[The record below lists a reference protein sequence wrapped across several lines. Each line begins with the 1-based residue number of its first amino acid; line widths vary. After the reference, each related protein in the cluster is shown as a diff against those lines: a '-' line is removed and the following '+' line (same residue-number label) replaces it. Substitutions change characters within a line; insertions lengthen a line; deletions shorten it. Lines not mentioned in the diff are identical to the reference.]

1 MLNRV
6 QGKWLV
12 LSGLLLV
19 IGIVLFG
26 LGACA
31 STDSQT
37 ESTVMAKANPC
48 NPCAAKA
55 KINPCNPCNPCQ
67 AKNPCNPC
75 NPCGVK
81 VAANPCNPC
90 KAKNPCNPC
99 NPCAAKNPCNPCNPC
114 AAKNPCNPCN
124 PCGGGRVDPKLVM
137 QPAGT
142 SLYPGDRLQLLA
154 EGERL
159 WNDKKLGN
167 SGLACGICHANN
179 GNLNKSFLKP
189 YPHHVAMADQRAGLK
204 QVNAAEMVQ
213 FCMIVPMQGKPLD
226 WSSRELAALTAYTE
240 EVQKKFKVAVA
251 ANPCLLKASGANPCN
266 PCGAR
271 NPCNPCAAKNP
282 CNPCNPCA
290 AKNPCNPCAA
300 KNPCNPCNP
309 CAAKNPCRK

>member
-1 MLNRV
+1 MWNKI

-12 LSGLLLV
+12 LSGLGLVLLV
-19 IGIVLFG
+19 ALFA

-31 STDSQT
+31 ST
-37 ESTVMAKANPC
+37 ESKSETVAKANPC

-55 KINPCNPCNPCQ
+55 KLNPCNPCNPCK
-67 AKNPCNPC
+67 AKNPC
-75 NPCGVK
+75 
-81 VAANPCNPC
+81 NPCNPC

-99 NPCAAKNPCNPCNPC
+99 NPCAAKNLCNPCG
-114 AAKNPCNPCN
+114 AKNPCNPCN
-124 PCGGGRVDPKLVM
+124 PCGGGKVDAKMVM

-142 SLYPGDRLQLLA
+142 SLYPGDRLQLVA
-154 EGERL
+154 EGKRL
-159 WNDKKLGN
+159 WNDKSIGT

-189 YPHHVAMADQRAGLK
+189 YPHHVAMAAQRAGLK

-226 WSSRELAALTAYTE
+226 WGSRELAALTAYTE
-240 EVQKKFKVAVA
+240 EVQKQFKVAVA
-251 ANPCLLKASGANPCN
+251 ANPCLIKASANPCN

-282 CNPCNPCA
+282 CNPCAVKNPCNPCA

-309 CAAKNPCRK
+309 CRKK